1 MTGKDALI
9 DTLLKNAPET
19 GTFSTKINGFTIARR
34 DVPNITE
41 ICMVKPVVLVTVQ
54 GKKRSMIGQA
64 PYEYGEGQSTIFG
77 MNLPAASTVLE
88 ASREKPYC
96 SMILELDASLI
107 TKFIKELPKEIT
119 DNQNLP
125 AVASSKTDPAV
136 LEAFT
141 RLADLLN
148 TPEHIQHLA
157 PLIIS
162 EIHYRLLISPL
173 GKHIREIYFSGTQSF
188 QIARAITWL
197 QNNYKVP
204 LKVEELANHVN
215 MGVSTFH
222 RNFKLVTSLSP
233 LQYQKKLRLLEAQ
246 RLMLTEGA
254 DVITASYEVGYDS
267 PTQFNREYKR
277 MFGNSPKKDIKNTL
291 TCVS

>member
-1 MTGKDALI
+1 MTEKNALI
-9 DTLLKNAPET
+9 DTLLKNAPKT
-19 GTFSTKINGFTIARR
+19 GTFYTKINGFTIARR

-41 ICMVKPVVLVTVQ
+41 ICMVRPVILVTVQ
-54 GKKRSMIGQA
+54 GKKRSIIGQA
-64 PYEYGEGQSTIFG
+64 SYEYGEGQSMLFG
-77 MNLPAASTVLE
+77 MNLPAVSTVLE
-88 ASREKPYC
+88 ASHEKPYC

-107 TKFIKELPKEIT
+107 TKFMYDLPKEGT

-125 AVASSKTDPAV
+125 AVACSKTDPAV
-136 LEAFT
+136 FEAFT
-141 RLADLLN
+141 RLANLLN

-173 GKHIREIYFSGTQSF
+173 GKYIKEIYFFGTQSF
-188 QIARAITWL
+188 QIARAIAWL

-204 LKVEELANHVN
+204 LKVGELANHVN

-277 MFGNSPKKDIKNTL
+277 MFGNSPKKDVRYILDNA
-291 TCVS
+291 S